1 MWRSTSHVV
10 LLEEQHL
17 GKDLICLPCC
27 YKGEE
32 KNGETN
38 DGDVQA
44 ILFAFE
50 MVKSVDWYL
59 GNLLD
64 QVEEAKESNADGENA
79 GSDEQRKE
87 AIKEEAKLFVG
98 GECWKDGV

>member
-1 MWRSTSHVV
+1 M

-17 GKDLICLPCC
+17 GVGYDLVMICLPCC
-27 YKGEE
+27 DKGEE

-50 MVKSVDWYL
+50 MVKTVD
-59 GNLLD
+59 
-64 QVEEAKESNADGENA
+64 
-79 GSDEQRKE
+79 
-87 AIKEEAKLFVG
+87 
-98 GECWKDGV
+98 